1 MPFLDEQVNRSSS
14 AFSPGGPATAGA
26 VEVAVAVV
34 EAVES
39 ELLFVEVA
47 DADADELA
55 RLEGV

>member
-1 MPFLDEQVNRSSS
+1 MDEQVNRFFG